1 MDLTAAAQQIDQ
13 VWVGKTAMRKRYRVS
28 LLAAL
33 GAAFVAP
40 LGFASFESMPSVAQK
55 PNSAVAASAT
65 HAATTTVV
73 WHLRDAASASV
84 PPQGFDAAGLLM
96 VGTVLF
102 GVAAVIRKA
111 V

>member
-1 MDLTAAAQQIDQ
+1 
-13 VWVGKTAMRKRYRVS
+13 MRKRYRVS

-33 GAAFVAP
+33 GAVFVAP
-40 LGFASFESMPSVAQK
+40 LGFASFESVPSVAEK
-55 PNSAVAASAT
+55 SHLAVAASKA
-65 HAATTTVV
+65 HPAATPVV
-73 WHLRDAASASV
+73 WHLKDAASASV

-102 GVAAVIRKA
+102 GAAAVIRKA

>member
-1 MDLTAAAQQIDQ
+1 
-13 VWVGKTAMRKRYRVS
+13 MRKRYRVS

-40 LGFASFESMPSVAQK
+40 LGFASFESAAVVAQK
-55 PNSAVAASAT
+55 VNSVPAMTAQAAKT
-65 HAATTTVV
+65 PVV
-73 WHLRDAASASV
+73 RELRDAASAAV
-84 PPQGFDAAGLLM
+84 PPQGFDAAGLVM

>member
-1 MDLTAAAQQIDQ
+1 
-13 VWVGKTAMRKRYRVS
+13 MRKRYRVS

-40 LGFASFESMPSVAQK
+40 LGFASFESVPAVAQK
-55 PNSAVAASAT
+55 LNSAGSASTAY
-65 HAATTTVV
+65 AATTPVV
-73 WHLRDAASASV
+73 RHLRDAASASV

-102 GVAAVIRKA
+102 GAAAVIRKA

>member
-1 MDLTAAAQQIDQ
+1 
-13 VWVGKTAMRKRYRVS
+13 MRKRYRVS

-40 LGFASFESMPSVAQK
+40 VGFASLESQPSLAQK
-55 PNSAVAASAT
+55 SHLAAAASTAHAT
-65 HAATTTVV
+65 ATPIV

-102 GVAAVIRKA
+102 GAAAVIRK
-111 V
+111 VV

>member
-1 MDLTAAAQQIDQ
+1 
-13 VWVGKTAMRKRYRVS
+13 MRKRYRVS

-40 LGFASFESMPSVAQK
+40 LGFASFESVPSVAQK
-55 PNSAVAASAT
+55 LNPPAAASTAS
-65 HAATTTVV
+65 AATTAPVV

-102 GVAAVIRKA
+102 GAAAVIRKA

>member
-1 MDLTAAAQQIDQ
+1 
-13 VWVGKTAMRKRYRVS
+13 MRKRYRAS

-40 LGFASFESMPSVAQK
+40 LGFASFESASVVAQK
-55 PNSAVAASAT
+55 MNAVPAMTA
-65 HAATTTVV
+65 HAANTPVV
-73 WHLRDAASASV
+73 RELRDAATASV

-102 GVAAVIRKA
+102 GAAAVIRKA